1 MTDPVTIGTL
11 AAAALASGAAALG
24 KEAVGAAAKD
34 AYTALKNALIP
45 ASPKNVE
52 KLEADP
58 EAEHR
63 ALSLAEDVDDLD
75 PASQA
80 KVKALAEALRDALAA
95 DGIPHAIPTV
105 TVTVGD
111 GSVGAG
117 GNISVGGNLSIGQAP
132 PKSDS

>member
-1 MTDPVTIGTL
+1 MDATLPDPVTIGTL

-34 AYTALKNALIP
+34 AYAALKKALLP

-63 ALSLAEDVDDLD
+63 AISVAEDVDDLD
-75 PASQA
+75 AETQT
-80 KVKALAEALRDALAA
+80 KIKTLAEALRGALVA
-95 DGIPHAIPTV
+95 DGQGASVDNRITV
-105 TVTVGD
+105 IADRHGIA
-111 GSVGAG
+111 AG
-117 GNISVGGNLSIGQAP
+117 RDVNISTP
-132 PKSDS
+132 PKA